1 MAHLVKDAKL
11 PDEPFFVGTFRL
23 HLTTTAYC
31 LLICPIL
38 SDEYLLIP
46 HSEFIIPNSLLRSS
60 QGYETHW
67 RNDCVIPHSEFRI
80 PH

>member
-1 MAHLVKDAKL
+1 MARLVKDAKL

-23 HLTTTAYC
+23 HLTTTPYC

-46 HSEFIIPNSLLRSS
+46 NSA
-60 QGYETHW
+60 
-67 RNDCVIPHSEFRI
+67 FRI
-80 PH
+80 KKLLLSFLRFFAK

>member
-23 HLTTTAYC
+23 HLTTTTYC

-46 HSEFIIPNSLLRSS
+46 HSS
-60 QGYETHW
+60 
-67 RNDCVIPHSEFRI
+67 FRI
-80 PH
+80 VCYAPLRVMKRIGVTLA